1 MTRLE
6 IRNLSKSFGSL
17 RLFHDVG
24 FAVAAGET
32 LALAGP
38 SGGGKTILLRLIAG
52 IMEPDE
58 GSILIDGKDV
68 GGVGPEARDVGVAFQ
83 NFALYPH
90 MTAFENIASPLRAR
104 GTETARVKER
114 VTEVAA
120 LLKIDHVLENQPRE
134 LSNGQKQRT
143 ALARALI
150 RRPKVLLLDD
160 PLRNV
165 DAKLRYEMRLE
176 LPRLLA
182 VADCA
187 AIYVTQDYR
196 EAMGLGDLVGILRA
210 GRFEQ
215 IAPPAEIYTRPRSV
229 EIARL
234 FGDPT
239 INLLPCRP
247 ERTAEGLQV
256 EIFGRPMPLPL
267 HFAAA
272 EGRDCLIGVRP
283 EHVSVGLQNG
293 PGSLPFELN
302 AVTPLNVR
310 AVLFLRDA
318 AGTELLATCPED
330 DALAF
335 GRGHHRVFVTIDT
348 SRALLFDRENGQTL
362 ALPAAAQ
369 PLAA

>member
-17 RLFHDVG
+17 RLFRDIG
-24 FAVAAGET
+24 FAVEAGET

-58 GSILIDGKDV
+58 GSILIDGQDV
-68 GGVGPEARDVGVAFQ
+68 AGIGPEARDVGVAFQ

-90 MTAFENIASPLRAR
+90 MSAFENIASPLRAH
-104 GTETARVKER
+104 GAEAARIKER
-114 VTEVAA
+114 VAEVAA

-182 VADCA
+182 AADCA

-196 EAMGLGDLVGILRA
+196 EAMGLGDKVGILRA

-215 IAPPAEIYTRPRSV
+215 IAPPAEIYTQPRSV

-247 ERTAEGLQV
+247 TLAAEGLQV
-256 EIFGRPMPLPL
+256 ELFGRPMRLPSHL
-267 HFAAA
+267 VAA
-272 EGRDCLIGVRP
+272 EGKECLIGIRP
-283 EHVSVGLQNG
+283 EHVNVGLQER
-293 PGSLPFELN
+293 PGSLPFELD

-330 DALAF
+330 DAEIF
-335 GRGHHRVFVTIDT
+335 GRGRQRVFVEIDT
-348 SRALLFDRENGQTL
+348 SEALLFDRDSGQNLTS
-362 ALPAAAQ
+362 PAAAQ